1 MRSLSLP
8 APSDRVVVYGFF
20 LIASIISAASLPG
33 LFEHGSFSGRF
44 IGTYSL
50 QWVVLL
56 SIVILL
62 TAAEIAVLLL
72 MATDRKGGLARA
84 ARLISDSLSRWGYF
98 NMLAFALP
106 WAIFV
111 LAVLY
116 RFEKNLAHFLPR
128 VWLFLLAA
136 ALGAVFLSALF
147 KKITYFWAFLSTAV
161 LYSAGIKAVGYFP
174 DISAYPFSI
183 SWSEASRYYYA
194 SLPYA
199 RSLFSMDIPLS
210 PWHPSRYLLQGMAF
224 WLPEAGIW
232 VHRLWQVVLW
242 LGMPLLTGLV
252 FVRRFQLSRDKAF
265 ILVVWSFL
273 FLLQGPVYYHLLV
286 SVVLVLW
293 GFDAKRFWKT
303 LIFVVLASLWA
314 GISRVNW
321 IPVPAFLAAA
331 LYLLNVPVSSSR
343 GWIRYSLIPA
353 AWGAAGVLAALTSQ
367 AAYVLVSG
375 HEDTSGFASS
385 FTSDLLWYRLLPNP
399 TYPMGVFPAIMLVS
413 LPLMLLV
420 SVNWVRNK
428 SGWHP
433 IRIFGLS
440 AMAFILLAGGLVV
453 STKIGGGSNIHNLD
467 AFIVLLLIVGASIG
481 LGGFALE
488 KNQLAGVWRPWLL
501 VMVIIAVPV
510 IWNIDVGDPFIKRKF
525 AQAEYD
531 LEKLSAIVHKY
542 SAEGEVLFITQRQ
555 LIVFDMIP
563 GVNMVPEYELL
574 TLSEMS
580 ISNNR
585 AYLNRFYKDL
595 ENHRF
600 TLIIA
605 DIQYGATKDPLI
617 DSFAEENNA
626 WAVNI
631 APYLLKYYQSD
642 MVITTQGIDT
652 LVPRP

>member
-1 MRSLSLP
+1 VAGDLVVGNAGADRAGIRPPLSLS
-8 APSDRVVVYGFF
+8 S
-20 LIASIISAASLPG
+20 
-33 LFEHGSFSGRF
+33 
-44 IGTYSL
+44 
-50 QWVVLL
+50 
-56 SIVILL
+56 
-62 TAAEIAVLLL
+62 
-72 MATDRKGGLARA
+72 
-84 ARLISDSLSRWGYF
+84 
-98 NMLAFALP
+98 
-106 WAIFV
+106 
-111 LAVLY
+111 
-116 RFEKNLAHFLPR
+116 EK
-128 VWLFLLAA
+128 
-136 ALGAVFLSALF
+136 
-147 KKITYFWAFLSTAV
+147 T
-161 LYSAGIKAVGYFP
+161 
-174 DISAYPFSI
+174 
-183 SWSEASRYYYA
+183 
-194 SLPYA
+194 
-199 RSLFSMDIPLS
+199 
-210 PWHPSRYLLQGMAF
+210 
-224 WLPEAGIW
+224 
-232 VHRLWQVVLW
+232 
-242 LGMPLLTGLV
+242 
-252 FVRRFQLSRDKAF
+252 
-265 ILVVWSFL
+265 ILVVVWSAL

-286 SVVLVLW
+286 SVILVVW
-293 GFDAKRFWKT
+293 GFDARRFWKT
-303 LIFVVLASLWA
+303 LIFVLLGSAWA

-488 KNQLAGVWRPWLL
+488 KNQLASVWRPWLL
-501 VMVIIAVPV
+501 VMVIVAVPV